1 MTRRACRLR
10 PQRVPDGDAAA
21 VSPTA
26 PPPWQ
31 PVDGHAHT
39 TFSDGRLSVD
49 ELIAVARSRL
59 VRPSVTDHISSY
71 MESAVRTVESTRIYL
86 DALAHYDILRGGEFC
101 WHDTLW
107 RELPDDLVRRFT
119 HRVGSL
125 HGIWMPDGTL
135 VYAFSRRFPD
145 VTPDEYMEAHVANL
159 ERFAREMPVDIL
171 AHPTLLPLTLRRVP
185 LEDLWSEPREERA
198 VNALAAAGIAFE
210 ISNRYRPHERFV
222 RRAVASGVRIS
233 LGSDGHTEEQI
244 ADLRYPLALARSIG
258 LRDEDLY
265 DPERHGSRTGF
276 FDAGTHA

>member
-1 MTRRACRLR
+1 
-10 PQRVPDGDAAA
+10 

-26 PPPWQ
+26 RKPWQ
-31 PVDGHAHT
+31 PVDCHAHT
-39 TFSDGRLSVD
+39 TFSDGQLSVD
-49 ELIAVARSRL
+49 ELIAVAHSRL
-59 VRPSVTDHISSY
+59 VRPSITDHISSY
-71 MESAVRTVESTRIYL
+71 MESAIRTVDATRVYL
-86 DALAHYDILRGGEFC
+86 DALDHYDVLRGGEFC

-125 HGIWMPDGTL
+125 HGIWMPDDTL

-159 ERFAREMPVDIL
+159 ERFASEMPVDIL
-171 AHPTLLPLTLRRVP
+171 AHPTLLPITLRRIP
-185 LEDLWSEPREERA
+185 LEELWTEPREERA

-222 RRAVASGVRIS
+222 RRAASSGVRIS

-244 ADLRYPLALARSIG
+244 ADLAYPLTLARSIG
-258 LRDEDLY
+258 VRDEDLY
-265 DPERHGSRTGF
+265 DPVRHGSRTGF
-276 FDAGTHA
+276 FGAGTHR